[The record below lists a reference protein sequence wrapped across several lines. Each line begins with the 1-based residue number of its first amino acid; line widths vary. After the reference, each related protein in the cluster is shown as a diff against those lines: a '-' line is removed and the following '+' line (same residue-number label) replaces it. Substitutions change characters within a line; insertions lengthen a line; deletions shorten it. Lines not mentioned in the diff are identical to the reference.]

1 MSVFT
6 RYLFTTN
13 SNKEQFSF
21 FNLFLFSKQLRR
33 LRGKKQV
40 FSLIEPEDNIK
51 YDYVHERLTHS
62 LEVLSIA
69 REIIDK
75 VCEEDYEIS
84 VDDDLCVCK
93 ICYSESLIEA
103 IAISH
108 DFGHTPFGHVGETAL
123 SDLICGKNLK
133 MVNRKCNPSNRSRPL
148 FKHNYYSAILLSREY
163 NECPAEIIDG
173 VLKHSDTSKL
183 NGEIISDPSLFG
195 AHIFLPKSL
204 KTNNNYLKRDYSFSL
219 EGQIVAIADE
229 IAQVL
234 SDIEDSKIVL
244 NNLFARDVNNVNN
257 VLFKSK
263 ESSLKTY
270 LNKIHH
276 FLVNGVVIQSKLLL
290 KKYLEDNYHAIPSTN
305 ILKFNEAVIDF
316 TNSSKQVMETIKE
329 SRAKVLH
336 NDKKVLL
343 QNSISYLVI
352 FRIFDYIIGNPIIL
366 YDINEKA
373 IEPIING
380 FVDIRNNSKN
390 KKYNRFEELKKYL
403 SEDDTF
409 VIGLLNDMIRTNR
422 DCGVNVS
429 KTNKESLSYLMRY
442 LVSYYFEKYGDN
454 LVLDALSRC
463 LLREI
468 AFSIAKMTDKYAFN
482 LFAKSFSSR
491 FRKRRIKAYIKKS
504 CLLSVEN

>member
-1 MSVFT
+1 MMVIDWFEAIRYFKIKNMSVFT

-21 FNLFLFSKQLRR
+21 FNLFLLSKQLRT

-51 YDYVHERLTHS
+51 YDYVHEWLTHS

-103 IAISH
+103 IAISY
-108 DFGHTPFGHVGETAL
+108 DFGHTPLGHVDETAL
-123 SDLICGKNLK
+123 SDFLCGKNLK
-133 MVNRKCNPSNRSRPL
+133 IVNRKCNPSNGSRPL
-148 FKHNYYSAILLSREY
+148 FKHNYYSAFLLSREY

-183 NGEIISDPSLFG
+183 NGEIISDRSLFG
-195 AHIFLPKSL
+195 AHIFLSKSL
-204 KTNNNYLKRDYSFSL
+204 KTNNNYLKRDFSFTL

-263 ESSLKTY
+263 ELSLKTF
-270 LNKIHH
+270 LNKFI
-276 FLVNGVVIQSKLLL
+276 
-290 KKYLEDNYHAIPSTN
+290 
-305 ILKFNEAVIDF
+305 
-316 TNSSKQVMETIKE
+316 
-329 SRAKVLH
+329 
-336 NDKKVLL
+336 
-343 QNSISYLVI
+343 IS
-352 FRIFDYIIGNPIIL
+352 
-366 YDINEKA
+366 
-373 IEPIING
+373 
-380 FVDIRNNSKN
+380 
-390 KKYNRFEELKKYL
+390 
-403 SEDDTF
+403 
-409 VIGLLNDMIRTNR
+409 
-422 DCGVNVS
+422 
-429 KTNKESLSYLMRY
+429 
-442 LVSYYFEKYGDN
+442 
-454 LVLDALSRC
+454 
-463 LLREI
+463 
-468 AFSIAKMTDKYAFN
+468 
-482 LFAKSFSSR
+482 
-491 FRKRRIKAYIKKS
+491 
-504 CLLSVEN
+504 